1 MKFAVRAVAA
11 LAATLTLL
19 APAIWNGFPL
29 LQYDTGGYLAR
40 WFEGYLVPSRST
52 VYGLFVVAGWPLD
65 FWPVVALQAAA
76 TVWLLA
82 LVLRSYGFGER
93 PWTLFGVVVGLS
105 VATTLPWI
113 AGILLTDI
121 FAGLAVL
128 ALHLVVMR
136 PETLGRNER
145 IALVLFVAFSGATH
159 SATLLVLAGLAV
171 VAAAASL
178 FDRRIVAPV
187 GAMRAAAAVVL
198 SAVML
203 LAANFALSG
212 RLAWT
217 PGGYGIVFARMLQDG
232 IVKRYLDAHC
242 GERHFKLC
250 PYRNELPKT
259 ADAFLWGQGPFN
271 TLGRFDGLGDEMR
284 TIVLESLAEEPV
296 MQLKAALAASARQL
310 VSVATGEGVLTSI
323 LHSYGIME
331 RYTPSVVPDMRAA
344 RQQHGELHFEALNAV
359 QVPLALGAMAALPVF
374 CWLGLRRRIYVD
386 LALLAATV
394 SLAILGNAVVCGA
407 LSNAHDRYGARLA
420 WVPLLV
426 SVLVALRRQEVEA
439 AMPAPVPIAVA
450 APSGGSLRLAHVP
463 AKWTPVRRQG
473 HAP

>member
-1 MKFAVRAVAA
+1 MKLATRAVAA

-65 FWPVVALQAAA
+65 FWPVIAVQAAA
-76 TVWLLA
+76 TVWILA

-93 PWTLFGVVVGLS
+93 PWTLFAIVVGLS
-105 VATTLPWI
+105 VTTTLPWI
-113 AGILLTDI
+113 TAILLTDI

-136 PETLGRNER
+136 PDTLTRNER
-145 IALVLFVAFSGATH
+145 LALVPFVAFSGATH
-159 SATLLVLAGLAV
+159 SATFLVLVGLAV
-171 VAAAASL
+171 VALAVSF

-187 GAMRAAAAVVL
+187 GALRAAAAVVL

-212 RLAWT
+212 RVAWT

-250 PYRNELPKT
+250 PYRDELPPT
-259 ADAFLWGQGPFN
+259 ADAFLWGEGPFN
-271 TLGRFDGLGDEMR
+271 ALGRFDGLGDEMR
-284 TIVLESLAEEPV
+284 TIVLESLVEYPGT
-296 MQLKAALAASARQL
+296 QLETALAASAKQL
-310 VSVATGEGVLTSI
+310 VSVATGEGVLTVI
-323 LHSYGIME
+323 WHTYGIIKQ
-331 RYTPSVVPDMRAA
+331 YTPSVVPDMRAA

-359 QVPLALGAMAALPVF
+359 QVPLALGAMAALPLFV
-374 CWLGLRRRIYVD
+374 WLGLRRRVYVD
-386 LALLAATV
+386 LACLAATV

-439 AMPAPVPIAVA
+439 VVPAHGSVA
-450 APSGGSLRLAHVP
+450 AA
-463 AKWTPVRRQG
+463 
-473 HAP
+473 APGMAAPL

>member
-1 MKFAVRAVAA
+1 MKFAVRAGAG

-40 WFEGYLVPSRST
+40 WFEGYLVPSRSV
-52 VYGLFVVAGWPLD
+52 VYGLFVAAGWPLD

-76 TVWLLA
+76 TVWVLA

-93 PWTLFGVVVGLS
+93 PWTLFAVIVGLS

-128 ALHLVVMR
+128 TLHLVVMR
-136 PETLGRNER
+136 PGTLGRNER
-145 IALVLFVAFSGATH
+145 LALVLFIAFAGATH
-159 SATLLVLAGLAV
+159 SATFLVLAGLAL
-171 VAAAASL
+171 AALTVS
-178 FDRRIVAPV
+178 FIDRRIVAPV
-187 GAMRAAAAVVL
+187 AAKRAALVVALSAVVL
-198 SAVML
+198 L
-203 LAANFALSG
+203 GANFAVSG

-242 GERHFKLC
+242 AERHFKLC
-250 PYRNELPKT
+250 PYRNELPRT
-259 ADAFLWGQGPFN
+259 ADAFLWGAGPFN
-271 TLGRFDGLGDEMR
+271 ALGRFDGLGDEMR
-284 TIVLESLAEEPV
+284 TIVIESLIEYPG
-296 MQLKAALAASARQL
+296 MQLETALAASAKQL
-310 VSVATGEGVLTSI
+310 VSVATGEGVLTVI
-323 LHSYGIME
+323 WHTYRIME
-331 RYTPSVVPDMRAA
+331 RYTPSVLPAMRAA
-344 RQQHGELHFEALNAV
+344 RQQHGELHFEAVNAV
-359 QVPLALGAMAALPVF
+359 QVPLALAAMAALPLLF
-374 CWLGLRRRIYVD
+374 WFGLRRPAYVD
-386 LALLAATV
+386 LGLLAGTV

-439 AMPAPVPIAVA
+439 AMPAQAAVA
-450 APSGGSLRLAHVP
+450 AAAS
-463 AKWTPVRRQG
+463 
-473 HAP
+473 

>member
-1 MKFAVRAVAA
+1 MKFATRAVAA

-76 TVWLLA
+76 TVWVLA
-82 LVLRSYGFGER
+82 LVLRSYGFGGR
-93 PWTLFGVVVGLS
+93 PWTLFAVVVGLS
-105 VATTLPWI
+105 VTTTLPWI
-113 AGILLTDI
+113 AAILLTDI

-136 PETLGRNER
+136 GVTLSRTER
-145 IALVLFVAFSGATH
+145 LALVPFIAFSGATH
-159 SATLLVLAGLAV
+159 SATLLVLVGLAL
-171 VAAAASL
+171 AALAVSL
-178 FDRRIVAPV
+178 IDRRIVAPRA
-187 GAMRAAAAVVL
+187 AMRAATAVAL

-203 LAANFALSG
+203 LGANFALSG
-212 RLAWT
+212 RVAWT

-232 IVKRYLDAHC
+232 IVKRHLDAHC

-250 PYRNELPKT
+250 PYRDDLPKT
-259 ADAFLWGQGPFN
+259 ADAFLWGAGPFN
-271 TLGRFDGLGDEMR
+271 ALGRFDGLGDEMR
-284 TIVLESLAEEPV
+284 TIVIESLAEYPGTQIETAIV
-296 MQLKAALAASARQL
+296 ASAKQL
-310 VSVATGEGVLTSI
+310 VSVATGEGVLTTI
-323 LHSYGIME
+323 LHTYGIME

-359 QVPLALGAMAALPVF
+359 QVPLALGAMAALPLFVL
-374 CWLGLRRRIYVD
+374 LGLRRRVYVD
-386 LALLAATV
+386 LAFLAATV

-420 WVPLLV
+420 WVPLLIT
-426 SVLVALRRQEVEA
+426 VLVALRRQEVEA
-439 AMPAPVPIAVA
+439 AMPAEAAIAVGTPGVT
-450 APSGGSLRLAHVP
+450 APV
-463 AKWTPVRRQG
+463 
-473 HAP
+473 

>member
-1 MKFAVRAVAA
+1 MKFAARAVAA

-76 TVWLLA
+76 TVWVLA
-82 LVLRSYGFGER
+82 FVLRSYGFGER
-93 PWTLFGVVVGLS
+93 PWTLFAIVVGLS
-105 VATTLPWI
+105 VTTTLPWI

-128 ALHLVVMR
+128 ALHLVVTR
-136 PETLGRNER
+136 PDTLSRNER
-145 IALVLFVAFSGATH
+145 LALILVIAFSGATH
-159 SATLLVLAGLAV
+159 SATFLVLVGLAV
-171 VAAAASL
+171 VAVAVS
-178 FDRRIVAPV
+178 FIDRRVVAPV

-203 LAANFALSG
+203 LGANFALSG

-242 GERHFKLC
+242 GERQFKLC
-250 PYRNELPKT
+250 PYRHELPKT
-259 ADAFLWGQGPFN
+259 ADAFLWGAGPFN
-271 TLGRFDGLGDEMR
+271 ALGRFDGLGDEMR
-284 TIVLESLAEEPV
+284 TIVLGSLAEYPG
-296 MQLKAALAASARQL
+296 MQIETAIVASAKQL

-323 LHSYGIME
+323 LHTYGIME
-331 RYTPSVVPDMRAA
+331 RYMPSVVPDMRAA
-344 RQQHGELHFEALNAV
+344 RQQQGELHFEALNAV
-359 QVPLALGAMAALPVF
+359 QVPLALGAMAALPLFVL
-374 CWLGLRRRIYVD
+374 LGLRRRVYVD
-386 LALLAATV
+386 LAFLAATV

-426 SVLVALRRQEVEA
+426 SVLIALRRQEVEA
-439 AMPAPVPIAVA
+439 AMPAAESIAAASQGVTAPV
-450 APSGGSLRLAHVP
+450 
-463 AKWTPVRRQG
+463 
-473 HAP
+473 

>member
-1 MKFAVRAVAA
+1 MKLAARAVAA
-11 LAATLTLL
+11 LAAVLTLL

-65 FWPVVALQAAA
+65 FWPVIAVQAGA
-76 TVWLLA
+76 TVWVLA
-82 LVLRSYGFGER
+82 LVLRSYGFGAR
-93 PWTLFGVVVGLS
+93 PWTLLAIVVALS
-105 VATTLPWI
+105 VTTTLPWI
-113 AGILLTDI
+113 AAILLTDI

-128 ALHLVVMR
+128 ALHLAVAR
-136 PETLGRNER
+136 PETLSPNER
-145 IALVLFVAFSGATH
+145 LALVVFIAFAGATH
-159 SATLLVLAGLAV
+159 SATFLVLIGLAV
-171 VAAAASL
+171 VAAAVSL
-178 FDRRIVAPV
+178 TDRRIVAPR
-187 GAMRAAAAVVL
+187 GAMRAAGAVVL
-198 SAVML
+198 SAAML

-250 PYRNELPKT
+250 PYRDQLPKT

-271 TLGRFDGLGDEMR
+271 TLGRFDGLGEEMR
-284 TIVLESLAEEPV
+284 TIVLASLAEYPGL
-296 MQLKAALAASARQL
+296 QLKAALAASAKQL
-310 VSVATGEGVLTSI
+310 VSVSTGEGVLTSI
-323 LHSYGIME
+323 LHTYGIME

-374 CWLGLRRRIYVD
+374 VWLGLRRRPYAD

-394 SLAILGNAVVCGA
+394 TLAILGNAVACGA
-407 LSNAHDRYGARLA
+407 LSNPHDRYGARLA

-439 AMPAPVPIAVA
+439 AEAAAEPIAAA
-450 APSGGSLRLAHVP
+450 APRMA
-463 AKWTPVRRQG
+463 
-473 HAP
+473 AP

>member
-1 MKFAVRAVAA
+1 MRIAVRAAA
-11 LAATLTLL
+11 GLAATLTLL

-76 TVWLLA
+76 TVWVLA

-93 PWTLFGVVVGLS
+93 PWTLFAVVAGLS
-105 VATTLPWI
+105 VTTTLPWI

-128 ALHLVVMR
+128 ALHLMVTR
-136 PETLGRNER
+136 AETLSRNER
-145 IALVLFVAFSGATH
+145 RALLLFIAFSGATH
-159 SATLLVLAGLAV
+159 SATFLVLIGLAV
-171 VAAAASL
+171 AALTVS
-178 FDRRIVAPV
+178 FIDRRIVAPRA
-187 GAMRAAAAVVL
+187 AMRAGVAVVL
-198 SAVML
+198 SAGML
-203 LAANFALSG
+203 LGANFALSG

-242 GERHFKLC
+242 AERHFKLC
-250 PYRNELPKT
+250 PYRDQLPAT
-259 ADAFLWGQGPFN
+259 ADGFLWGAGPFN
-271 TLGRFDGLGDEMR
+271 ALGRFDGLGDEMR
-284 TIVLESLAEEPV
+284 TIVLETLVEYPGL
-296 MQLKAALAASARQL
+296 QLKAALAASAKQL

-323 LHSYGIME
+323 LHTYGIME
-331 RYTPSVVPDMRAA
+331 RYTPSVVPAMRAA

-359 QVPLALGAMAALPVF
+359 QVPLALGAMAALPLLA
-374 CWLGLRRRIYVD
+374 WLGLRRQGFFD
-386 LALLAATV
+386 LGLLAATV

-426 SVLVALRRQEVEA
+426 SILAALRRQEVEA
-439 AMPAPVPIAVA
+439 AAPADAAIASAAPGVTAPV
-450 APSGGSLRLAHVP
+450 
-463 AKWTPVRRQG
+463 
-473 HAP
+473 